1 MAELTF
7 KSAGVSTRE
16 IDLSQPTSNP
26 PIGIPAGVIG
36 TSQEGPAFVPL
47 TFGNYSDFTST
58 FGTSDGEKFGP
69 MAVQQWLASAQSL
82 TYLRV
87 LGAGD
92 GKKRNASTGDVTNA
106 GFSVGDK
113 TVQDNGIIGNNPFA
127 TSLYAGVQA
136 SATFTWASGGTGNN
150 GADNGQL
157 LKIKVG
163 ATDQYNITF
172 SNSGAVSASATS
184 WTGSSSPY
192 TATVNL
198 GASGAADD
206 ATSRKVADAVVVL
219 YNAIPGMSASVTD
232 ETVGTEVVTLVADTA
247 VVTTFNITNNSS
259 NAGNITIG
267 TPVVGIS
274 SISGPKGRTYFL
286 GTFMSES
293 NGSTIFSDAG
303 IQKTTIT
310 TKATATLTV
319 LNAGEITAGNTISLV
334 TAGGDTVLITG
345 HANTNAMADTTGASI
360 NGTFDA
366 STASN
371 SSSDNIA
378 QALAIKTTIDLHDD
392 FTATV
397 VGTVVTVTQNTA
409 GLDGNT
415 TITKATNGGGGDMQD
430 DALQLSGQSPAAAVT
445 TGAFSGGVNDNHA
458 VPILRGVLLAPSG
471 VILHLS
477 GNYGTDISS
486 ATPVKGNTATAVN
499 SSFQGRAGFTTGS
512 LNLASQEFVMLLNGY
527 THSDASKKT
536 YVTASLDMT
545 SPNYFGNVFNK
556 DPLKIEEEGHLLYGQ
571 YDIYPTLAHVTSSG
585 VITPGTTTTKKASS
599 EDIVFLLTGSG
610 DRNTGDATSVNY
622 ESFNDRFTH
631 AETPW
636 VISQNLGTP
645 VNLFKLYALSAGEG
659 VSNKYKFSVENIR
672 KSNSLIAA
680 YGTFDLV
687 VRDFNDS
694 DSNPV
699 VLESF
704 RGLSLDPSS
713 EKYIGRVI
721 GDQHIYF
728 NFDIDSESQ
737 RIVVDGTHP
746 VNSRFVRVSIS
757 DEVANNT
764 ISEAAL
770 PFGFR
775 GPRHL
780 NTSGSLLSYSG
791 QQHNHNSLDSLGRV
805 VEPPIPFRET
815 IAQGTDL
822 QKRVDGNLYWGVQW
836 TKKTSTTLPNKASN
850 QEATIQTFTK
860 HFPTHR
866 LDEIKFSVGDNAGV
880 ADINGTVRDS
890 DRFNNNKFTLENI
903 QVRTG
908 SDGLA
913 DPEFW
918 LSASYVRGGNIV
930 ASDVTKTR
938 RFGVDD
944 LGKVSNIKFAKFTFF
959 AQGGFNGSNIFDTD
973 KSKLTNTA
981 VHREMLNEGGTANN
995 TVSAYRKA
1003 VEIMSSKSDV
1013 DIQLLAIPG
1022 LRHSAITDY
1031 AISKIEDRFDA
1042 MYIMDIEEKDRFD
1055 SVITSSVQKPH
1066 VDNTVSSFKN
1076 RGLDTSFAA
1085 AYFPD
1090 VVIQDGETRS
1100 LVQVPP
1106 SVAVLGAY
1114 ALNDKLA
1121 HPWFAPAGFSRG
1133 ALDTVEISSVKLNRN
1148 NLDNLYEADI
1158 NPIAEFPGIG
1168 ITIWGQKTLQAAN
1181 SALDRVNVRRLLI
1194 DVRRKV
1200 RNIANTLLFEPNRE
1214 ETLERF
1220 SSLVNPILQR
1230 VQEQSGIERY
1240 KAVIDTST
1248 TTQAD
1253 VENNTIRGKIYLQPT
1268 RSVEFVALDFVVTNA
1283 GSNI

>member
-26 PIGIPAGVIG
+26 PIGIPAGIIG
-36 TSQEGPAFVPL
+36 TSLEGPAFVPL
-47 TFGNYSDFTST
+47 TFGNYSDYTST
-58 FGTSDGEKFGP
+58 FGVSDGEKFGP
-69 MAVQQWLASAQSL
+69 MAVQQWLSSAQSL

-92 GKKRNASTGDVTNA
+92 GNKRNDSTGDVTNA
-106 GFSVGDK
+106 GFTVGNRIIQND
-113 TVQDNGIIGNNPFA
+113 GI
-127 TSLYAGVQA
+127 
-136 SATFTWASGGTGNN
+136 
-150 GADNGQL
+150 ADNNAYATPG
-157 LKIKVG
+157 VG
-163 ATDQYNITF
+163 A
-172 SNSGAVSASATS
+172 V
-184 WTGSSSPY
+184 
-192 TATVNL
+192 
-198 GASGAADD
+198 
-206 ATSRKVADAVVVL
+206 
-219 YNAIPGMSASVTD
+219 
-232 ETVGTEVVTLVADTA
+232 E
-247 VVTTFNITNNSS
+247 
-259 NAGNITIG
+259 
-267 TPVVGIS
+267 
-274 SISGPKGRTYFL
+274 GRTYFL
-286 GTFMSES
+286 GSFMSES
-293 NGSTIFSDAG
+293 NGSTIFTSAG
-303 IQKTTIT
+303 IQDGV
-310 TKATATLTV
+310 KAA
-319 LNAGEITAGNTISLV
+319 
-334 TAGGDTVLITG
+334 
-345 HANTNAMADTTGASI
+345 
-360 NGTFDA
+360 
-366 STASN
+366 
-371 SSSDNIA
+371 
-378 QALAIKTTIDLHDD
+378 
-392 FTATV
+392 
-397 VGTVVTVTQNTA
+397 
-409 GLDGNT
+409 
-415 TITKATNGGGGDMQD
+415 
-430 DALQLSGQSPAAAVT
+430 
-445 TGAFSGGVNDNHA
+445 
-458 VPILRGVLLAPSG
+458 PILRGVLLAPSG

-477 GNYGTDISS
+477 GNYGSDITSNTPAKGEKATDGSS
-486 ATPVKGNTATAVN
+486 L
-499 SSFQGRAGFTTGS
+499 QGKAGFITGS
-512 LNLASQEFVMLLNGY
+512 LDLSSQEFVMLLNGY

-536 YVTASLDMT
+536 YITASLDMT

-585 VITPGTTTTKKASS
+585 VFTPGTETPDKPGS
-599 EDIVFLLTGSG
+599 EDIVFILSGSG
-610 DRNTGDATSVNY
+610 VRNTGTAASVNY
-622 ESFNDRFTH
+622 ESFSDRFTH

-645 VNLFKLYALSAGEG
+645 INLFKLHALSAGEG
-659 VSNKYKFSVENIR
+659 VSNKYKFSIENIR
-672 KSNSLIAA
+672 KSNSLIAS

-704 RGLSLDPSS
+704 RGLSLDTSS
-713 EKYIGRVI
+713 ERYIGRVI

-746 VNSRFVRVSIS
+746 VNSRFVRVSVS
-757 DEVANNT
+757 DEVANST

-780 NTSGSLLSYSG
+780 NTSGSLLS
-791 QQHNHNSLDSLGRV
+791 HNGLGTGHLSPDLLGRA
-805 VEPPIPFRET
+805 VEPPVPLRET
-815 IAQGTDL
+815 IALGENL
-822 QKRVDGNLYWGVQW
+822 QKRVDGKLYWGIQW
-836 TKKTSTTLPNKASN
+836 SKKTSAVLPNKVTN
-850 QEATIQTFTK
+850 QEASLQTFTK

-866 LDEIKFSVGDNAGV
+866 VGEIKFSEGDNAGV
-880 ADINGTVRDS
+880 ADSGGTVRDS

-913 DPEFW
+913 DPEYW
-918 LSASYVRGGNIV
+918 LSASYFRAGDIV
-930 ASDVTKTR
+930 ASDVNKTR
-938 RFGVDD
+938 RFSVDD
-944 LGKVSNIKFAKFTFF
+944 LGKVGNIKFAKFTFF
-959 AQGGFNGSNIFDTD
+959 AQGGFDGNNIFNSD
-973 KSKLTNTA
+973 KTKMTNTA
-981 VHREMLNEGGTANN
+981 VYREMTNEGGTANS

-1022 LRHSAITDY
+1022 LRHSSVTDF
-1031 AISKIEDRFDA
+1031 AVNKIEDRFDA

-1055 SVITSSVQKPH
+1055 NVITSSAQKPH
-1066 VDNTVSSFKN
+1066 VGYTVSSFKN
-1076 RGLDTSFAA
+1076 RGLDSSFAA
-1085 AYFPD
+1085 SYFPD
-1090 VVIQDGETRS
+1090 VVVQDGETRS

-1121 HPWFAPAGFSRG
+1121 HPWYAPAGFSRG
-1133 ALDTVEISSVKLNRN
+1133 ALDTVEITSVKLNRT
-1148 NLDNLYEADI
+1148 NLDDLYEADI

-1220 SSLVNPILQR
+1220 SSLVNPILQKI
-1230 VQEQSGIERY
+1230 QEQSGVERY

>member
-58 FGTSDGEKFGP
+58 FGASDGEKFGP

-92 GKKRNASTGDVTNA
+92 GKKRNTSTGDVTNA
-106 GFSVGDK
+106 GFTVGDK
-113 TVQDNGIIGNNPFA
+113 TVQGNGIIGDNPFA
-127 TSLYAGVQA
+127 TIYTGVAAKIVVTGFSTTIPTA
-136 SATFTWASGGTGNN
+136 S
-150 GADNGQL
+150 DV
-157 LKIKVG
+157 LKIKPNGSSGTTQIISFLAGTTQDETTFG
-163 ATDQYNITF
+163 ASVANTAKIYIGNHTGNMTSLLAAVAIVWNNFSGYN
-172 SNSGAVSASATS
+172 ATS
-184 WTGSSSPY
+184 DTVSLTITSNTSIASSKNLANDSTSLTAITESFAVTAGVSP
-192 TATVNL
+192 
-198 GASGAADD
+198 
-206 ATSRKVADAVVVL
+206 
-219 YNAIPGMSASVTD
+219 I
-232 ETVGTEVVTLVADTA
+232 
-247 VVTTFNITNNSS
+247 S
-259 NAGNITIG
+259 N
-267 TPVVGIS
+267 
-274 SISGPKGRTYFL
+274 PKGRTYFL

-303 IQKTTIT
+303 IQSAPKGVEAARLASALDTDTATTANNDTIVFTVPTAAGGQGTTTIKFT
-310 TKATATLTV
+310 SVDATGDNADAANIIGIGISGSPSVATIQGAIIAAINGTSNGRVTLAPSANGQAGIQGVTATDAGS
-319 LNAGEITAGNTISLV
+319 NAITITAGTSAGIEGNSITLAMATNSLLAGGAASVTLAGGV
-334 TAGGDTVLITG
+334 TA
-345 HANTNAMADTTGASI
+345 
-360 NGTFDA
+360 
-366 STASN
+366 
-371 SSSDNIA
+371 SS
-378 QALAIKTTIDLHDD
+378 
-392 FTATV
+392 
-397 VGTVVTVTQNTA
+397 
-409 GLDGNT
+409 
-415 TITKATNGGGGDMQD
+415 
-430 DALQLSGQSPAAAVT
+430 
-445 TGAFSGGVNDNHA
+445 A

-477 GNYGTDISS
+477 GNYGSDITSV
-486 ATPVKGNTATAVN
+486 TPVKGQTATDGT
-499 SSFQGRAGFTTGS
+499 SFQGRAGFITGS
-512 LNLASQEFVMLLNGY
+512 LNLSSQEFVMLLNGY

-536 YVTASLDMT
+536 YVTASLDTT

-571 YDIYPTLAHVTSSG
+571 YDIYPTLAHVTSKG
-585 VITPGTTTTKKASS
+585 VFTAGTTTPDKAGS

-610 DRNTGDATSVNY
+610 VRNTGDATSANY

-659 VSNKYKFSVENIR
+659 VANKYKFSVENIR
-672 KSNSLIAA
+672 KSNSLIAS

-757 DEVANNT
+757 DEVANST

-780 NTSGSLLSYSG
+780 NTSGSLLSHNG
-791 QQHNHNSLDSLGRV
+791 QGTGHLSADLLGRV
-805 VEPPIPFRET
+805 VEPPVPFRET
-815 IAQGTDL
+815 IAQGTGL
-822 QKRVDGNLYWGVQW
+822 QKRVDGSLYWGVQW
-836 TKKTSTTLPNKASN
+836 SKKTSATLPNKASN
-850 QEATIQTFTK
+850 QEVTMQTFTK

-866 LDEIKFSVGDNAGV
+866 LNEIKFSEGDNAGV
-880 ADINGTVRDS
+880 ADVNGTVRDS

-913 DPEFW
+913 DPEYW

-930 ASDVTKTR
+930 TSDVAKTR

-959 AQGGFNGSNIFDTD
+959 AQGGFDGNNVFNTD

-995 TVSAYRKA
+995 TVTAYRKA

-1022 LRHSAITDY
+1022 LRHSSITDY
-1031 AISKIEDRFDA
+1031 AINKIEDRFDA

-1055 SVITSSVQKPH
+1055 TVITSSAQKPH
-1066 VDNTVSSFKN
+1066 VDYTVSSFKN
-1076 RGLDTSFAA
+1076 RGLDSSFAA

-1133 ALDTVEISSVKLNRN
+1133 ALDTVEISSVKLNRS